1 MGDLIRLHT
10 KLIYFGMA
18 CGIEPNE
25 ISLGSTSQHKYSMHS
40 DSNIQSLGLLP
51 PLLRRTRTRMSFSLG
66 KDTSQVIPKLQI
78 QHQKDDDNI
87 MERELPMQSGLPS
100 GTEQTIICVKSD
112 LEYSPQG
119 NQVGLLG
126 HIWFGSYTL

>member
-1 MGDLIRLHT
+1 
-10 KLIYFGMA
+10 
-18 CGIEPNE
+18 
-25 ISLGSTSQHKYSMHS
+25 
-40 DSNIQSLGLLP
+40 
-51 PLLRRTRTRMSFSLG
+51 MSFSLG